1 MGNGE
6 YMGGK
11 LIILMHDFRQ
21 ILPVIPQGRRADIVS
36 ASVINSEGWSN
47 FKPLY
52 LRQNMRVHKYLQSN
66 PNPERAAKLQAYA
79 DWLLDLGDGKIPS
92 VVPNVPGIIQ
102 IPDQMVCK
110 SQRELEDKVYH
121 NFLDNYQNPHYLQ
134 VFKPGQL
141 CPLQMISFSKETLKW

>member
-1 MGNGE
+1 
-6 YMGGK
+6 MGGK

-66 PNPERAAKLQAYA
+66 PSPERAAKLQAYA